1 MRDGAIKQLVID
13 ASVAV
18 AWCFADETTRFTE
31 RVLDLVS
38 RAAEAFVPALWAFEL
53 ANALLGA
60 ERRKRIT
67 AAQAASFLSRIAA
80 LPLTIDPPRIS
91 RASDQVLSIARQH
104 SLTVYDA
111 AYLELAVRRGLPL
124 ATLDDPLRRAAAA
137 AGVTLIS

>member
-1 MRDGAIKQLVID
+1 MKDGAIKQLVID

-38 RAAEAFVPALWAFEL
+38 RAAEAFVPALWPFEL

-80 LPLTIDPPRIS
+80 LPVTIDPPRIS
-91 RASDQVLSIARQH
+91 RAADQILSIARQH